1 MDSIFESVDSTLASK
16 ALLQLL
22 FSECCVAPITPLC
35 FFLPLVLPLIACPKK
50 KHNKLNHRVKVS
62 HG

>member
-1 MDSIFESVDSTLASK
+1 
-16 ALLQLL
+16 
-22 FSECCVAPITPLC
+22 VAPITPLC